1 MNKKPINTMEETMD
15 TLHGT
20 TIIGILRNGHLCL
33 GGDGQVTLGNTII
46 KATALKIRK
55 LYDDKVIAGFAG
67 ATADAFS
74 LFEKF
79 EAKLKEY
86 KGNLK
91 KAAVELAKD
100 WRSDRIL
107 RRLEAMVITGDKTG
121 ILLISGQGDVL
132 EPDDGIIAI
141 GSGGNFALSAARAL
155 AKHSKLSNKDI
166 IRESLLIASE
176 ICIYTNQNIVIEEL

>member
-1 MNKKPINTMEETMD
+1 MEAM
-15 TLHGT
+15 HGT
-20 TIIGILRNGHLCL
+20 TIIGILRNGHISI
-33 GGDGQVTLGNTII
+33 GGDGQVTLGSTII

-55 LYDDKVIAGFAG
+55 LYDNKVIAGFAG
-67 ATADAFS
+67 ATADAFA

-79 EAKLKEY
+79 EEKLKMH

-107 RRLEAMVITGDKTG
+107 RRLEAMIIAGDNTG

-141 GSGGNFALSAARAL
+141 GSGGQFALSAARAL
-155 AKHSKLSNKDI
+155 AKHSALSNTDI
-166 IRESLLIASE
+166 IKESLMIASE
-176 ICIYTNQNIVIEEL
+176 ICIYTNQNIVIEDL

>member
-1 MNKKPINTMEETMD
+1 METM
-15 TLHGT
+15 HGT
-20 TIIGILRNGHLCL
+20 TIIGILMNNHISI
-33 GGDGQVTLGNTII
+33 GGDGQVTLGNTVI

-55 LYDDKVIAGFAG
+55 LHDNKVIAGFAG

-79 EAKLKEY
+79 EEKLKMY

-107 RRLEAMVITGDKTG
+107 RRLEAMIIAGDKTG

-141 GSGGNFALSAARAL
+141 GSGGHYALSAARAL
-155 AKHSKLSNKDI
+155 AKHSKLTNTEI
-166 IRESLLIASE
+166 IRESLLIAAD